1 MKRTH
6 SARNARQKRWLPRG
20 GSALLAC
27 LVIAGAC
34 KTATPDEVFGLGSGL
49 PGSGGSS
56 SATGGSS
63 SSTGGKVAVGG
74 SGSSDAG
81 KSSSTDG
88 GAAGGEVSAAGAGNV
103 VDPIVGEDC
112 GPAPAATPTFTRA
125 ALREAAAD
133 CAMWQYCQVE
143 NATNKL
149 RDAVATLRDDSS
161 DAAREAAQQAWRAT
175 MHRWSVAELFQFGP
189 AGSKVESAG
198 RDPVHGQGIRDFVY
212 AWPVVGRCRV
222 EEQIVGRGYEKS
234 WSQVQISGRGLFG
247 LEYLLFYAGV
257 DHGCSPNSAT
267 GKGWAA
273 LDAEGLAN
281 AKLDYAAALS
291 VEVSEQV
298 HALREAW
305 SPDGGN
311 FRQTLTDATGYE
323 NEQQALN
330 TIAWSLLYIE
340 KEVKDW
346 KVGVPAGVTLTS
358 PVSQPE
364 GPYSL
369 TATESIRENL
379 RGFRALFQG
388 CGANG
393 EGLGFDDWLSD
404 VGQNQL
410 ATDMLSALDGA
421 QLAAD
426 ALPPLH
432 EATKA
437 ELEAFYQQLRAL
449 TSLLKA
455 DFFGAGSTLNLK
467 LPAGVASD
475 TD

>member
-1 MKRTH
+1 
-6 SARNARQKRWLPRG
+6 
-20 GSALLAC
+20 
-27 LVIAGAC
+27 LVIGGAC
-34 KTATPDEVFGLGSGL
+34 KTATPDEVFGLGSAL
-49 PGSGGSS
+49 PGSGGSAT
-56 SATGGSS
+56 ATGGSAS
-63 SSTGGKVAVGG
+63 SSGGTVAFAGT
-74 SGSSDAG
+74 GSSDAG
-81 KSSSTDG
+81 KTFSSDG
-88 GAAGGEVSAAGAGNV
+88 GAAGAEVNAGGTGTVVEPDPGE
-103 VDPIVGEDC
+103 EC
-112 GPAPAATPTFTRA
+112 GPAPTATPTFTRA

-133 CAMWQYCQVE
+133 CTIWQYCHVA
-143 NATNKL
+143 NATTAL
-149 RDAVATLRDDSS
+149 RDAVTALRDDSS
-161 DAAREAAQQAWRAT
+161 DAARERAQQAWRSA
-175 MHRWSVAELFQFGP
+175 MQRWSVAELFQFGP
-189 AGSKVESAG
+189 AGSRVESAG

-222 EEQIVGRGYEKS
+222 EEQIIGRGYEKS

-247 LEYLLFYAGV
+247 LEYLLFYGGV

-273 LDAEGLAN
+273 LDEAGLAS
-281 AKLDYAAALS
+281 AKLAYADALAND
-291 VEVSEQV
+291 VFEQV
-298 HALREAW
+298 HGLREAW

-311 FRQTLTDATGYE
+311 FRQTLIDATGYE

-330 TIAWSLLYIE
+330 VLAWSLLYIE

-346 KVGVPAGVTLTS
+346 KVGIPAGVTLTS
-358 PVSQPE
+358 PVSQAE
-364 GPYSL
+364 GTFSL
-369 TATESIRENL
+369 SASESIRENL

-388 CGANG
+388 CGEHG
-393 EGLGFDDWLSD
+393 EGLGFDDWLND

-421 QLAAD
+421 QAAAD
-426 ALPPLH
+426 AFPPLH
-432 EATKA
+432 TATKP

>member
-1 MKRTH
+1 MKQPH
-6 SARNARQKRWLPRG
+6 FMRNARQKRWVPRG

-27 LVIAGAC
+27 LMIGGAC
-34 KTATPDEVFGLGSGL
+34 KTATPDEVFGLGSEL

-56 SATGGSS
+56 VTGGSTS
-63 SSTGGKVAVGG
+63 ASGGKVTGGG

-81 KSSSTDG
+81 KTASTEG
-88 GAAGGEVSAAGAGNV
+88 GAADGDVGSAGMGSV
-103 VDPIVGEDC
+103 VEPNPGEDC
-112 GPAPAATPTFTRA
+112 GPAPTATPTFTRA
-125 ALREAAAD
+125 ALRAAVAD
-133 CAMWQYCQVE
+133 CAIWQYCLVE
-143 NATNKL
+143 NATTRL
-149 RDAVATLRDDSS
+149 RDAVTTLHDESS
-161 DAAREAAQQAWRAT
+161 AAARQAARTAWRTT
-175 MHRWSVAELFQFGP
+175 MQRWSVAELFQFGP

-198 RDPVHGQGIRDFVY
+198 RDPIHGRGIRDFVY

-222 EEQIVGRGYEKS
+222 EEQIIGRGYEKS

-247 LEYLLFYAGV
+247 LEYLLFYEGA
-257 DHGCSPNSAT
+257 DHGCSPNSAA

-273 LDAEGLAN
+273 LDATSLAS

-291 VEVSEQV
+291 ADVAEQV
-298 HALREAW
+298 HGLREAW

-311 FRQTLTDATGYE
+311 FRQTLIDAQGYE

-346 KVGVPAGVTLTS
+346 KVGIPAGATLTS

-364 GPYSL
+364 GTYSL
-369 TATESIRENL
+369 SAIESIRENL

-388 CGANG
+388 CGENG
-393 EGLGFDDWLSD
+393 EGLGFDDWLND
-404 VGQNQL
+404 VGQERL

-421 QLAAD
+421 EAAV
-426 ALPPLH
+426 AAFPPLH
-432 EATKA
+432 EANRP
-437 ELEAFYQQLRAL
+437 ELEALYQKLRAL

>member
-1 MKRTH
+1 LE
-6 SARNARQKRWLPRG
+6 RWLPRG

-27 LVIAGAC
+27 LGIAGAC
-34 KTATPDEVFGLGSGL
+34 KTATPDEVFGLGSEL

-56 SATGGSS
+56 SQTGGSS
-63 SSTGGKVAVGG
+63 STTGGKVADGG

-81 KSSSTDG
+81 KTASTDG
-88 GAAGGEVSAAGAGNV
+88 GAAGGEVGSAGMGSV
-103 VDPIVGEDC
+103 VDPDPGQDC
-112 GPAPAATPTFTRA
+112 GPAPTATPTFTRA
-125 ALREAAAD
+125 ALRAAAAD
-133 CAMWQYCQVE
+133 CAIWQYCHVE
-143 NATNKL
+143 NATTRL
-149 RDAVATLRDDSS
+149 RDAVTTLRDDSS
-161 DAAREAAQQAWRAT
+161 DAAREAAQKAWRTT
-175 MHRWSVAELFQFGP
+175 MQRWSVAELFQFGP

-198 RDPVHGQGIRDFVY
+198 RDPIHGQGIRDFVY

-222 EEQIVGRGYEKS
+222 EEQISGRGYEKS
-234 WSQVQISGRGLFG
+234 WAQVQISGRGLFG
-247 LEYLLFYAGV
+247 LEYLLFYAGA
-257 DHGCSPNSAT
+257 DHGCSPNSTT

-273 LDAEGLAN
+273 LDATSLAS

-291 VEVSEQV
+291 ADISEQV
-298 HALREAW
+298 HGLRDAW

-311 FRQTLTDATGYE
+311 FRQTLIDAKGYE

-346 KVGVPAGVTLTS
+346 KVGIPAGVTLSS

-364 GPYSL
+364 GTFSL
-369 TATESIRENL
+369 SAIESIRENL

-388 CGANG
+388 CGESG
-393 EGLGFDDWLSD
+393 EGLGFDDWLNE
-404 VGQNQL
+404 VGQAQL
-410 ATDMLSALDGA
+410 ASDMLSALDGA
-421 QLAAD
+421 EAA
-426 ALPPLH
+426 AAAFPPLH
-432 EATKA
+432 EATKP

-455 DFFGAGSTLNLK
+455 DFFGPGSTLNLK